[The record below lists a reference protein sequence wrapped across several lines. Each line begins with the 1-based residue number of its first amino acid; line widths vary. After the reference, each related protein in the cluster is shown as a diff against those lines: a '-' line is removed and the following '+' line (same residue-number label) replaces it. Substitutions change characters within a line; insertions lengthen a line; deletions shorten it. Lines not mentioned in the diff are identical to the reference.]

1 MRRTN
6 HLHSLL
12 IVGLI
17 TFSCLI
23 AWPQTAKAGFIE
35 TVEDILNAV
44 HTIDPATDLPSGSDV
59 EGARNLLDCIGGG
72 TDVGICLGNYSGNLD
87 NYHLQKVI
95 DLYVAVKND
104 DFWGVIGV
112 IGEEAICIVADIM
125 TAGLGGSLC
134 GLIEDIVKGVVEVAE
149 AIAQFFADVG
159 QAFADMA
166 KAIYCF
172 FAGCDGDSGPP
183 PPPPQQVVYEH
194 VFAPKLADGLAAIEK
209 ANSINH
215 FNEFY
220 TLVQNLSNGA
230 YNDVAG
236 CLVARGISFQQPDVY
251 QIIYQ
256 ASEQYRKQVR
266 ANWSADIVQRL
277 LPLLGAKR
285 TQYDNPQ
292 NISNIEAQIMDWVA
306 QASNIVHGG
315 GQAFMPAVF
324 PLSDVYNG
332 TCRGNFREFEHIDLW
347 ISNHQTEANTLHLI
361 MNKAWCDQSYVNHQ
375 NQLVNF
381 IKSINPQKCSWDG
394 QRYHCDPIEA
404 YAVCLVLEGLV
415 GLQDLCDI
423 KAPANCPWDGQRY
436 YCASLKDY
444 SACVQLEGTIKHQ
457 DRCSVNISAAGMEA
471 AKEID
476 TYFKAKGS
484 KIPCQYGV
492 FDFSKDGT
500 ANKPVDFI
508 CTRPT
513 QGVACTQY
521 YSAQYGNLPLKL
533 VNCVVPVAETKDY
546 ITLKNRVKSVVG
558 LLKQGSYNNLHPHD
572 TPLIV
577 DQKTK
582 VVDGKEKIVPMLSG
596 SEKKSKS
603 VEVSKDQGVVKDKG
617 LIALPFQCENW
628 LNIRGPDPLVVDAE
642 KCVVE
647 RVEKDSNQN
656 FGFGPPS
663 RKAGFDYDL
672 QNVNPIDGASTPV
685 LHLVPRSTMDKGTLG
700 KILKDES
707 MTTVTPE
714 SKLKDILES
723 GGTPP
728 KPEPGDKLPAGKKEM
743 VTSPMAAQAKISGVE
758 IAGAQTETKPMSG
771 TLPTGSGPETGISGG
786 QTSTPFSLTLLPDIT
801 STDQA
806 KVAGMPVAWGGT
818 LTVNANQAAS
828 RNKNNS
834 GLCEFQIE
842 YSVRNIGKPPTGS
855 FRSLWTNSAVTGNW
869 TRVWSPIAAGGVKS
883 EKDLVPLK
891 PGTNVL
897 QLVLDDLHQVQ
908 ESNEANNMFSLT
920 INVTGSCGAGMG
932 ITPPTGTPLRR

>member
-1 MRRTN
+1 MKATN
-6 HLHSLL
+6 NLHSLL
-12 IVGLI
+12 IVGI
-17 TFSCLI
+17 IIFSCLI
-23 AWPQTAKAGFIE
+23 AGPQTAEAGFIE

-44 HTIDPATDLPSGSDV
+44 HTIDPGTDLPSGNDV
-59 EGARNLLDCIGGG
+59 EGARDLLNCIAGG
-72 TDVGICLGNYSGNLD
+72 TDVGICLGNYNGSLD
-87 NYHLQKVI
+87 NYHIQKVI

-112 IGEEAICIVADIM
+112 VGEEAICIIADIM

-172 FAGCDGDSGPP
+172 FAGCDDSGPP

-194 VFAPKLADGLAAIEK
+194 VFAPRLADGLAAIEK
-209 ANSINH
+209 ANSINY
-215 FNEFY
+215 FNEFN

-236 CLVARGISFQQPDVY
+236 CLVARGISFQFPDVY

-256 ASEQYRKQVR
+256 AAEQYRKQVG
-266 ANWSADIVQRL
+266 ANWSADIVQRV

-285 TQYDNPQ
+285 TEYDNPQ
-292 NISNIEAQIMDWVA
+292 NFSNVEAQIMDWVA
-306 QASNIVHGG
+306 QASNIVYGG
-315 GQAFMPAVF
+315 GQAFMPTVF
-324 PLSDVYNG
+324 PLSDVYNA
-332 TCRGNFREFEHIDLW
+332 TCRGSFKEFAHVDLW
-347 ISNHQTEANTLHLI
+347 ISDHQTEANTLHLI
-361 MNKAWCDQSYVNHQ
+361 TNKAWCDQSYVNHQ

-423 KAPANCPWDGQRY
+423 KAPENCPWDGQKY
-436 YCASLKDY
+436 YCASLNDY

-513 QGVACTQY
+513 QGVACSQY

-533 VNCVVPVAETKDY
+533 VNCVVPVVETKDY
-546 ITLKNRVKSVVG
+546 ITLKNRVGSVVE
-558 LLKQGSYNNLHPHD
+558 LLKQGSYNNLHPYD

-582 VVDGKEKIVPMLSG
+582 VVDSKEKILPMPSG

-603 VEVSKDQGVVKDKG
+603 VEVRKDQGVVKDKG
-617 LIALPFQCENW
+617 LIALPLQCENW

-647 RVEKDSNQN
+647 KVEKDSNQN

-663 RKAGFDYDL
+663 SKAGFDYDL
-672 QNVNPIDGASTPV
+672 QNVNSIDGASTPV
-685 LHLVPRSTMDKGTLG
+685 LHLVPRSTMDKGALG
-700 KILKDES
+700 KMIKDES

-714 SKLKDILES
+714 SKLEKILES
-723 GGTPP
+723 GGKPP
-728 KPEPGDKLPAGKKEM
+728 KPEPGDKLPTDKREI
-743 VTSPMAAQAKISGVE
+743 VTSPMAAQAKITGVG
-758 IAGAQTETKPMSG
+758 IAGVQMETTPMMG
-771 TLPTGSGPETGISGG
+771 QLPQGSGAPSGAP
-786 QTSTPFSLTLLPDIT
+786 TSTPFSLTLLPDIT
-801 STDQA
+801 STDQV
-806 KVAGMPVAWGGT
+806 KVAGMAVAWGGT
-818 LTVNANQAAS
+818 LTVDASQAIS
-828 RNKNNS
+828 KNKNNS

-842 YSVRNIGKPPTGS
+842 YSVHNIGKVTAGS
-855 FRSLWTNSAVTGNW
+855 FRSLWTNSVVSGTW
-869 TRVWSPIAAGGVKS
+869 TRVWTPIAAESVKS
-883 EKDLVPLK
+883 EKDLVLLK
-891 PGTNVL
+891 PRRNVL
-897 QLVLDDLHQVQ
+897 QLILDDLNQVQ
-908 ESNEANNMFSLT
+908 ESNETNNTFHVNV
-920 INVTGSCGAGMG
+920 NVTGSCGAAPG
-932 ITPPTGTPLRR
+932 ITPPAGPPPRR